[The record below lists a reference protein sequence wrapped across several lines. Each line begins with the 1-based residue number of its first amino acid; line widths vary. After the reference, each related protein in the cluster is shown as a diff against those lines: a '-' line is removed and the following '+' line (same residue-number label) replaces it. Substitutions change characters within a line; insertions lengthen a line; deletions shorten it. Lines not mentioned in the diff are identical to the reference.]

1 MLVQKGAIG
10 LILDLQ
16 SALVS
21 QSTQAMTVVKEAL
34 INLAQLSARIM
45 IRTNPAVIPS
55 DQCEALSSLLC
66 KQLLTDECH
75 HELL

>member
-55 DQCEALSSLLC
+55 D
-66 KQLLTDECH
+66 
-75 HELL
+75 